1 MFHRICTEYT
11 DLSPA
16 EIAQLDEVRQQLSL
30 MAELTGADVF
40 IDCMTRDGRVI
51 VAAQARPSTAGSA
64 YQKNVVGEY
73 ALPEKEPAL
82 LHALESKTPV
92 RDIKAI
98 TQENRTVRQDVVPIL
113 GQGQRCLGLLIR
125 ELDISSD
132 LLQEKKFQSLA
143 RTFEEQDLTLRGSD
157 SSRTSAD
164 PTTLR
169 EVHHRVKNNLQLVA
183 SILNIQARRCGN
195 DFTKKILQ
203 ENVGRVLSIAAIH
216 DILTQNSHSFHEID
230 SITLLEQLRK
240 NLQAFVPAG
249 KAVTL
254 RVSGASVKLSP
265 DVASSVSLVVNE
277 LITNALEHAFVGRDR
292 GSITVSFLA
301 GSLFHTITVADDG
314 VGFDVSK
321 PRTGSLGLNIVDAT
335 VRDKLHGHMTIFSDA
350 SGSRI
355 SFDFKTK

>member
-1 MFHRICTEYT
+1 MLYQICREKTN
-11 DLSPA
+11 LSLDD
-16 EIAQLDEVRQQLSL
+16 IRQLEEASQQLPL

-40 IDCMTRDGRVI
+40 IDCVTDDGRVI

-64 YQKNVVGEY
+64 YQKDVVGEY
-73 ALPEKEPAL
+73 ALPDKEPAVF
-82 LHALESKTPV
+82 HALESKTPV

-98 TQENRTVRQDVVPIL
+98 TQENHAVRQDVVPIL
-113 GQGQRCLGLLIR
+113 NPEQRCIGLLIR

-143 RTFEEQDLTLRGSD
+143 RTYEEQDLTLRSSD
-157 SSRTSAD
+157 SSRAATD
-164 PTTLR
+164 TTTLR

-203 ENVGRVLSIAAIH
+203 ENVSRVLSIAAIH
-216 DILTQNSHSFHEID
+216 DILTQNKDGFHEID
-230 SITLLEQLRK
+230 SMTLLEQLRK
-240 NLQAFVPAG
+240 NLQSFVPEG
-249 KAVTL
+249 KLITIS
-254 RVSGASVKLSP
+254 VSGSSVKLSP
-265 DVASSVSLVVNE
+265 DTASSVSLVVNE
-277 LITNALEHAFVGRDR
+277 LITNALEHAFEDRDK

-301 GSLFHTITVADDG
+301 GSLFHTVTVADDG
-314 VGFDVSK
+314 IGFDVTK

-335 VRDKLHGHMTIFSDA
+335 VRDKLRGHMTIYSNS

-355 SFDFKTK
+355 SFDFKTE